1 MPSKSPEKRR
11 VRRFSVPKEDL
22 LRILQEAAFAPVDAT
37 RIVGS
42 GHSPEELVFEVAFDA
57 LEVSRPG

>member
-22 LRILQEAAFAPVDAT
+22 LRMLKEEAFAPVDAT

-42 GHSPEELVFEVAFDA
+42 GHNPEELVFEVAFDA
-57 LEVSRPG
+57 LEVPSTG

>member
-1 MPSKSPEKRR
+1 MSYKSIDKRR

-37 RIVGS
+37 RIIGS
-42 GHSPEELVFEVAFDA
+42 GHSPEELVFEVTFDA
-57 LEVSRPG
+57 LDK